1 MSTYDTSLYDDF
13 ITTYTNVVL
22 LNLPNYHTTIK
33 VNNVTLIMYVNY
45 NARSKQRSISLETL
59 DGYVLLPKT
68 FVKQGRRCEL
78 NFNAEL
84 EGLDYYVTLR
94 PLNEGKTFADGYD
107 YLNWSDDF
115 SLCFVGYD
123 YSLTERLNRNI
134 RIAFVGN

>member
-1 MSTYDTSLYDDF
+1 MSFYDIDLREDFVTDYTSVELRNF
-13 ITTYTNVVL
+13 
-22 LNLPNYHTTIK
+22 PNYHTTFK
-33 VNNVTLIMYVNY
+33 VNSVTLIMYVNY
-45 NARSKQRSISLETL
+45 NARNKQRSISLETL

-84 EGLDYYVTLR
+84 EGLDYYVTLKT
-94 PLNEGKTFADGYD
+94 LNEGKTFDDGYD
-107 YLNWSDDF
+107 YLNWSNDF

-134 RIAFVGN
+134 RIALVGN

>member
-1 MSTYDTSLYDDF
+1 MSEYDTSLYDDF

-94 PLNEGKTFADGYD
+94 PLNEGKTFDDGYD

>member
-94 PLNEGKTFADGYD
+94 PLNEGKTFDDGYD
-107 YLNWSDDF
+107 YLNWSDNF

>member
-94 PLNEGKTFADGYD
+94 PLNEGKTFDDGYD

>member
-1 MSTYDTSLYDDF
+1 MSIYDVDLNEDF
-13 ITTYTNVVL
+13 VTEYVTVGL
-22 LNLPNYHTTIK
+22 RDFPNYHTTFK
-33 VNNVTLIMYVNY
+33 LNSVTLIMYVSY

-59 DGYVLLPKT
+59 DGYILLPKT

-84 EGLDYYVTLR
+84 EGLNYYLTLK
-94 PLNEGKTFADGYD
+94 PLNEGKTLDDGYD
-107 YLNWSDDF
+107 YLNWSNDF

-134 RIAFVGN
+134 RIALVGN

>member
-45 NARSKQRSISLETL
+45 NARSKQRSMSLETL

-68 FVKQGRRCEL
+68 FVKQERRCEL

-94 PLNEGKTFADGYD
+94 PLNEGKTFDDGYD

-115 SLCFVGYD
+115 SLCLVGYD

>member
-1 MSTYDTSLYDDF
+1 MSEYDTSLYDDF

-94 PLNEGKTFADGYD
+94 LLNEGKTFDDGYD